1 MTKAS
6 TGQKRL
12 PWSKPEVRR
21 IAAGSAESTLKS
33 GTADGGTDVNGKNF
47 S

>member
-1 MTKAS
+1 MNMPTDH
-6 TGQKRL
+6 KRL

-21 IAAGSAESTLKS
+21 IAAGSAEAAVKT
-33 GTADGGTDVNGKNF
+33 GTPDGGVDPNGKNF

>member
-1 MTKAS
+1 MTRAS
-6 TGQKRL
+6 TDHKRL

-21 IAAGSAESTLKS
+21 IAAGSAESTVKT

>member
-1 MTKAS
+1 MTKAPS
-6 TGQKRL
+6 DHKRL

-21 IAAGSAESTLKS
+21 IAAGSAENTLKT
-33 GTADGGTDVNGKNF
+33 GTSDGGTDVNGKNF